1 MNRMV
6 PGLRERKR
14 MQTMLRVQEEAYRL
28 ARIQGYDGTTI
39 EMVASAADVSPAT
52 IYRHFGDKV
61 NLFVWDPLEPTAFA
75 DIRIDPNKS
84 AMATVREG
92 YSSLLA
98 QELPISEAELLERVQ
113 FIFSHP
119 QLRAGYEASVGAY
132 REALAEA
139 LYRGGFS
146 DPLVVEVVAA
156 AVVAASVAAMDRWQR
171 QDGEPPLHHLL
182 NRAFDALD
190 EHWKA

>member
-1 MNRMV
+1 MV

-14 MQTMLRVQEEAYRL
+14 TQTMLRVQHEAYRL
-28 ARIQGYDGTTI
+28 ARIDGYDGTTI
-39 EMVASAADVSPAT
+39 ETVAEAADVSPAT

-61 NLFVWDPLEPTAFA
+61 NVFVWDPLEPSAFA
-75 DIRIDPNKS
+75 EIHIDPTKS
-84 AMATVREG
+84 AMAAVREG
-92 YSSLLA
+92 YSALLA
-98 QELPISEAELLERVQ
+98 QDLPISEAELLERVQ

-132 REALAEA
+132 REALADA
-139 LYRGGFS
+139 LYRGGFD
-146 DPLVVEVVAA
+146 DPLVIDVVAA
-156 AVVAASVAAMDRWQR
+156 AVVAASVAAVDRWQR
-171 QDGEPPLHHLL
+171 QNGDPPLHILL